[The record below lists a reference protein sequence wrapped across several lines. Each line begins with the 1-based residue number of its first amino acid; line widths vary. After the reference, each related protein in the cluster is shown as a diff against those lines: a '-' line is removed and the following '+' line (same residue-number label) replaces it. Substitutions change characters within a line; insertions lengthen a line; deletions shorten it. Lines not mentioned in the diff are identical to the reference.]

1 MKFHHFTK
9 NRTFSHFSRFSVFR
23 GQASHLFR
31 ERPIAKQNPT
41 ATFPTP
47 DFPSPAPGPR
57 GGSEA
62 PRRRTASAPSSG
74 LVAPS
79 RGLVAP
85 SRGLVAPSSRLV
97 APSSGLVAPSSGP
110 PFPKSFCFGWH
121 QPTPSDSQ
129 GTGHTLGCARNPEHV
144 DTSVRPGP
152 KHSVDVASVG
162 SHHPPCVPLAG

>member
-1 MKFHHFTK
+1 MFF
-9 NRTFSHFSRFSVFR
+9 TFSTFFAFR
-23 GQASHLFR
+23 GQLGHLFR

-110 PFPKSFCFGWH
+110 PFPASFCFAGL
-121 QPTPSDSQ
+121 QLTPSDSQ
-129 GTGHTLGCARNPEHV
+129 GTGHTLGCARN
-144 DTSVRPGP
+144 TLNVRFWWE
-152 KHSVDVASVG
+152 
-162 SHHPPCVPLAG
+162 